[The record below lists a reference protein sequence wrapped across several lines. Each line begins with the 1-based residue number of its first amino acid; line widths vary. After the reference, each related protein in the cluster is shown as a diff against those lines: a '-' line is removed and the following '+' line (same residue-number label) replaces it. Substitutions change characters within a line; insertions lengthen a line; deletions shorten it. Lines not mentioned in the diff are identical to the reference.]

1 VTVTHLIRWLLAVAG
16 ILFLLAPAQS
26 QEPGVR
32 ISPLYHFGTRANDP
46 IWPQEIGS
54 IAVGPDGSLYTTS
67 TSGGARNLGTIY
79 KVSPSGD
86 LTVLWEFD
94 GLQTGAGPQG
104 GLTDGRDGYFYGT
117 TYTGGK
123 FSSGTLFRLAYGGTK
138 PEILYHFRNG
148 SVFGLQPP
156 PCPTQPY
163 IRSRMRSAYDRS

>member
-1 VTVTHLIRWLLAVAG
+1 MTHLIRWLLAVAG
-16 ILFLLAPAQS
+16 ILFSLAPAQS
-26 QEPGVR
+26 QEPGVC

-123 FSSGTLFRLAYGGTK
+123 FSGGK
-138 PEILYHFRNG
+138 PFYKVN
-148 SVFGLQPP
+148 PP
-156 PCPTQPY
+156 RAPMPGEVEQFQAQ
-163 IRSRMRSAYDRS
+163 SRMKVLTHGLPPRSSG